1 MISTNDSSKND
12 VAQIDSMPHLLV
24 LDDEDSVRKLIVRI
38 LSRSSDYIIHET
50 ATVDQA
56 YEAAQSL
63 SRLDVWVT
71 DANVEGSDA
80 TLEVQRFRTLHPQ
93 LAIVLVS
100 GCEPELDRRAVLT
113 DLGVIFLAKP
123 FSPVQLR
130 QAVDLAQRRGNS
142 NSAVV
147 SAAAPATT
155 HVATTTAA
163 R

>member
-1 MISTNDSSKND
+1 MISINDSSKND
-12 VAQIDSMPHLLV
+12 VVQKDSMPHLLV
-24 LDDEDSVRKLIVRI
+24 LDDEVSVRKLIVRI
-38 LSRSSDYIIHET
+38 LSRENDYIIHET
-50 ATVDQA
+50 STVGQA
-56 YEAAQSL
+56 YEAAQGL
-63 SRLDVWVT
+63 GRLDVWVT
-71 DANVEGSDA
+71 DANVDGSDA

-100 GCEPELDRRAVLT
+100 GCEPEVDRRALLS

-147 SAAAPATT
+147 SAALATT
-155 HVATTTAA
+155 HATAT